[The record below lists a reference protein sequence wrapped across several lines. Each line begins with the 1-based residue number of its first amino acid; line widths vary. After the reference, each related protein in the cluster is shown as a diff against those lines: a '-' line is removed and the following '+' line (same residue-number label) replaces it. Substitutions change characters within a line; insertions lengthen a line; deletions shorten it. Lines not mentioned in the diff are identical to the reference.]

1 VNKTCTV
8 CCVEKPLAAFYA
20 RKGMLDG
27 RRSECKECTLAR
39 TNKWREANPEAY
51 KTSVDAYRA
60 ANKERILAADRAY
73 RERNKAE
80 INARRREQYA
90 LNPAPHKASVRL
102 NAVKNPQRIQAAL
115 NSFHANN
122 PEYRVAYNAR
132 YYKANRTKCI
142 ALAKKR
148 EKHMKQQSKIV
159 AALTPAHKAEVDGL
173 YFFCQIFAGYEV
185 DHIVPVQG
193 KCVTGLDVPW
203 NMQVLTVTE
212 NRRKGNKFDWEA
224 NPSASVL
231 TLQQCIRQSM
241 LLNFL

>member
-1 VNKTCTV
+1 M
-8 CCVEKPLAAFYA
+8 A
-20 RKGMLDG
+20 RN
-27 RRSECKECTLAR
+27 S
-39 TNKWREANPEAY
+39 KWREANSDAY
-51 KTSVDAYRA
+51 KASVDAHRA
-60 ANKERILAADRAY
+60 ANKEYILAADRAY

-80 INARRREQYA
+80 INARRRERYF
-90 LNPAPHKASVRL
+90 LNPAPHKASVKL
-102 NAVKNPQRIQAAL
+102 NAVKNPERIQAAL

-148 EKHMKQQSKIV
+148 EKHIKQQSKIV
-159 AALTPAHKAEVDGL
+159 ASLSQAYKAEVDGL

-212 NRRKGNKFDWEA
+212 NRRKSNKFNDQASSSA
-224 NPSASVL
+224 NVF

-241 LLNFL
+241 LLNFI